1 MFRCVNPP
9 VLGND
14 AGNHHL
20 VVLCTMNTNL
30 LETQEQHNSNLASTS
45 LLSHD
50 VWAVHWQLG
59 RCILNLADDCF
70 GEPGVGMGR
79 GAPRQELRGG
89 KTGSGPGE
97 EYSGK
102 TN

>member
-50 VWAVHWQLG
+50 VWAVH
-59 RCILNLADDCF
+59 
-70 GEPGVGMGR
+70 
-79 GAPRQELRGG
+79 
-89 KTGSGPGE
+89 
-97 EYSGK
+97 
-102 TN
+102 